1 MHSKKWIAV
10 VTALVLALALV
21 PATVF
26 AADPAVVKIDSEE
39 ALIAAIENQAD
50 DQTWEFTKDG
60 TYDVF
65 NNANYSEDKTGLTS
79 NTVRK
84 IGGYI
89 TDQVYAYEAEYVFP
103 IYANNITIRKADGV
117 GEVVITS
124 SAVPDAT
131 FGGVGNYQNFITISG
146 DNVTIDGVTLKANY
160 NAYYEGVNKVIDIMG
175 KNSTLSNLVLTTAQ
189 GIETT
194 DSGNIIY
201 EGSDIGKATVKNV
214 EAKGWISAGYAEAG
228 NITVEKFTSD
238 FVGNSY
244 AGYCDKT
251 YGYGWNP
258 GVHTKDGKAT
268 VDVKSLIIKVDS
280 KINLNE
286 QVFNANQKDNTA
298 VLVTE
303 NIAVD
308 KMVNITAKG
317 VALDLCGNTLTASEN
332 FTGSYEND
340 KHLVQVLGDGAIL
353 VNGTLKTTEANKH
366 ALNVYGAEEVALY
379 DLTLDHTDAMKG
391 APLVI
396 NGSSVVVMESLKTI
410 TGENSWYAINV
421 DNKDGSET
429 GADSVLAFAEGA
441 KVTFEGKS
449 PLGIVSETTMA
460 DVDVIVGFEKD
471 VTITA
476 PQGFVVLANGET
488 QNGAV
493 TIVNAENA
501 GLEKNDDGTYGVAEK
516 VEDEDKEESPATGD
530 GFSMGLWVMVMLLTA
545 AAAVVALRKKNA

>member
-1 MHSKKWIAV
+1 MHNKKWIAV

-26 AADPAVVKIDSEE
+26 AADPTVVKIDSEE
-39 ALIAAIENQAD
+39 ALVQAIKDQAD
-50 DQTWEFTKDG
+50 NQIWEFTKDG

-65 NNANYSEDKTGLTS
+65 NNDNFSEDK
-79 NTVRK
+79 
-84 IGGYI
+84 
-89 TDQVYAYEAEYVFP
+89 
-103 IYANNITIRKADGV
+103 
-117 GEVVITS
+117 
-124 SAVPDAT
+124 
-131 FGGVGNYQNFITISG
+131 
-146 DNVTIDGVTLKANY
+146 
-160 NAYYEGVNKVIDIMG
+160 
-175 KNSTLSNLVLTTAQ
+175 
-189 GIETT
+189 
-194 DSGNIIY
+194 
-201 EGSDIGKATVKNV
+201 
-214 EAKGWISAGYAEAG
+214 
-228 NITVEKFTSD
+228 
-238 FVGNSY
+238 
-244 AGYCDKT
+244 
-251 YGYGWNP
+251 
-258 GVHTKDGKAT
+258 
-268 VDVKSLIIKVDS
+268 
-280 KINLNE
+280 
-286 QVFNANQKDNTA
+286 TA

-317 VALDLCGNTLTASEN
+317 VALDLCGNTITASEN

-429 GADSVLAFAEGA
+429 GAESVLAFAEGA

-530 GFSMGLWVMVMLLTA
+530 NFSMILWVMVMLLTA

>member
-39 ALIAAIENQAD
+39 ALVQAIKDQSNNQI
-50 DQTWEFTKDG
+50 WEFTKEG
-60 TYDVF
+60 EYDVF
-65 NNANYSEDKTGLTS
+65 NADNYQADKTGL
-79 NTVRK
+79 NNLNQK
-84 IGGYI
+84 IGGYV
-89 TDQVYAYEAEYVFP
+89 TDQAYDRTAEYVFP
-103 IYANNITIRKADGV
+103 IYADNITIRKAEGV
-117 GEVVITS
+117 GEVILTS
-124 SAVPDAT
+124 TAVPGAT
-131 FGGVGNYQNFITISG
+131 YGGNGHYQNFITIAG

-160 NAYYEGVNKVIDIMG
+160 NAYYKGVNKVIDIMG

-201 EGSDIGKATVKNV
+201 EGTDIGNALISNV
-214 EAKGWISAGYAEAG
+214 EAKGWVSAGYAEAG

-244 AGYCDKT
+244 AGYCDET

-268 VDVKSLIIKVDS
+268 VDVKSLIIKVDGN
-280 KINLNE
+280 INLNE

-298 VLVTE
+298 VLVMAPV
-303 NIAVD
+303 AVD
-308 KMVNITAKG
+308 KMVNISANN
-317 VALDLCGNTLTASEN
+317 VSLDLCGNTLTASEN

-366 ALNVYGAEEVALY
+366 ALNVYDAQDAVLF

-396 NGSSVVVMESLKTI
+396 NGSTVSVEYGLKTI

-429 GADSVLAFAEGA
+429 GAESVLVFAEGA

-460 DVDVIVGFEKD
+460 GKD
-471 VTITA
+471 VTVSFCPDVTVSA
-476 PQGFVVLANGET
+476 AEGFVVLANGET